1 MRVLPASLKN
11 VCENGIQLVE
21 DARNKSL
28 KFSKYSQEDFDN
40 FIAQIKGRT
49 KLSTDGAEKVIDL
62 MKNKYGDSRWGYI
75 NSLTEVAQDYTLER
89 RIELENIAGN
99 LLAA

>member
-11 VCENGIQLVE
+11 VDVLCENAIQLVE

-62 MKNKYGDSRWGYI
+62 MKNKYGDSRWVI
-75 NSLTEVAQDYTLER
+75 STALPKWHRT
-89 RIELENIAGN
+89 I
-99 LLAA
+99 LLKDVLSWRT